1 MKDQEK
7 KTTRRSTRQRYF
19 NLVIKLGLSSIEPK
33 IMLLTRNKTSFL
45 DLLLDYNFV
54 SQEILEMSLYNLKI
68 LDRGR
73 LIFLQNFDGQ
83 LETDSQGIP
92 YWNVYLQTTALITSR
107 CVSKAISKD
116 LFATKQSI
124 DSTINIYSLSN
135 FQQCQRKKVLIIPN
149 SKFYP
154 GHFSR
159 VVIQFKELLKT
170 DQVQE
175 AIEKRPEI
183 LLLNKE

>member
-1 MKDQEK
+1 
-7 KTTRRSTRQRYF
+7 
-19 NLVIKLGLSSIEPK
+19 
-33 IMLLTRNKTSFL
+33 MLLTRNKTSFL